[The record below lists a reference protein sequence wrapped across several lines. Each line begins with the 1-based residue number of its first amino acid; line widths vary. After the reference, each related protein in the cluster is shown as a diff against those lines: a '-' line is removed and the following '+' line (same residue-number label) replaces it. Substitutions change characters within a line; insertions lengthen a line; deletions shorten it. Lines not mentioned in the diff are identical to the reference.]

1 MKVEFNTKIKN
12 IKSGTFVKFNDKGFP
27 PYYDGIYLNDID
39 EENPILYVLEEDEY
53 CKDVDMYDIEPVT
66 GNVKL
71 VVE

>member
-1 MKVEFNTKIKN
+1 MKVEFNTKTGK
-12 IKSGTFVKFNDKGFP
+12 IKSGALVKFNDKGFP
-27 PYYDGIYLNDID
+27 PYYDGIYLTDID

-71 VVE
+71 VVK